1 MPGLAKACNPNLDV
15 PAGAVY
21 LYSQSWTVS
30 TVVAGTVYLVCHK
43 LSPMP
48 ITSDK
53 DGDWKVI
60 EGIGKETDV
69 ETEMEGENFDEKPA
83 VGKVFDV

>member
-1 MPGLAKACNPNLDV
+1 
-15 PAGAVY
+15 
-21 LYSQSWTVS
+21 
-30 TVVAGTVYLVCHK
+30 
-43 LSPMP
+43 MP

-69 ETEMEGENFDEKPA
+69 ETEMEAENSSEKPA
-83 VGKVFDV
+83 VGKAFDV